1 MRKPLIVLL
10 TVSGLVITT
19 LPLLCV
25 AQGQPARSAGW
36 NVSKEY
42 LEGPDYLQPPKHYRT
57 LKSMLAEAGMIE
69 APLGPP
75 PVPVFGTRE
84 ILVILVELSDV
95 TPDAAHTTA
104 YFDGRFF
111 DTSPPSVA
119 DYYSEVSYGNFTYV
133 RGDVLGWY
141 TSTYDQNQWDNVDS
155 RPVVVEAIQDVDADF
170 DFAPYD
176 ANSDGVVTND
186 ELTIFII
193 VSGDAGGAFHWYT
206 TSTVAT
212 GDGVDVEGEFCAT
225 HEERHIG
232 SYCHE
237 LGHDLGLPDLY
248 DTDDTVTGDSEGI
261 GQYGLMGGGS
271 WTFSHMTAWSKIQL
285 GWLTPTIVTAS
296 GYYDLDDVETNAE
309 AYILVDP
316 THSTTE
322 YFLVENRHSANSYYE
337 TVGAPIAPDGTL
349 PDDGIV
355 IYHVDD
361 TMAEDWINSGV
372 NNVNVDET
380 QKCVDVETAEHQTS
394 HVVDADDL
402 DAEVNRGD
410 SDDLWDCGE
419 YDLDAVSTPCNSV
432 WYGGGANEISVR
444 LLPCVDP
451 TMTVY
456 LTVTNEPPVAA
467 CQDISAD
474 ADENCCIVVDVTDID
489 AGSFD
494 PDGDDDI
501 QSLCITAVDGSPVA
515 CEQQIEVC
523 DAGTHTVTLT
533 ITDWFGLSDS
543 CDATV
548 EVLDVTPPSI
558 LVELN
563 RDVLWPPNH
572 KMADI
577 VATVTVEDNC
587 DADPTCALT
596 SITSNE
602 PDDGGGDGHTEGDI
616 QGADYGTPD
625 TQFQLRSERSGG
637 GDGRIYTIV
646 YTATDASGNT
656 AEFLCEVRVPHDHAG
671 WALASVGFDE
681 DGADFFYPE
690 ERFVLVI
697 RSLEAEYGVDESGNP
712 VLIREAFP
720 ASELDVRHVYVG
732 NTAGAVRP
740 VKSELLDIDG
750 NGLQDLAVTYPMA
763 EVVRIKE
770 ISLDIFGGDGEVV
783 YDLRTHGPVGLHY
796 CLAGADYRVDSIFEL
811 GEPVPLIDV
820 PAPLPPEDVP
830 AEGTELLSQAGLPRV
845 TTITSVRPNPFNPAT
860 TIEFYL
866 KVSEPVNL
874 RVYDSRGKLVRTL
887 VEGIL
892 PTGQHDVQWDGR
904 DRNGNQVAAGVYLAH
919 LNAGELRQTRKL
931 VMVK

>member
-1 MRKPLIVLL
+1 MRTPLFVLL
-10 TVSGLVITT
+10 ALTVLIITT
-19 LPLLCV
+19 LPLLCL
-25 AQGQPARSAGW
+25 AQGQPARNAGW

-95 TPDAAHTTA
+95 APDAAHTTA

-225 HEERHIG
+225 HEDRHIG

-248 DTDDTVTGDSEGI
+248 DNDDMVTGDSEGI
-261 GQYGLMGGGS
+261 GQYGLMGSGS

-322 YFLVENRHSANSYYE
+322 YFLIENRHSTNSYYE

-361 TMAEDWINSGV
+361 TMAEDWINHGD

-380 QKCVDVETAEHQTS
+380 HKCVDVETAEHQTS
-394 HVVDADDL
+394 HVIDADDM

-419 YDLDAVSTPCNSV
+419 YDFDAVSTPCNSV

-444 LLPCVDP
+444 QLPCVDP

-467 CQDISAD
+467 CQDFSAD
-474 ADENCCIVVDVTDID
+474 ADENCCIVVDVADID
-489 AGSFD
+489 GGSTD

-515 CEQQIEVC
+515 CEQQVEVC
-523 DAGTHTVTLT
+523 GVGTHTVTLT

-548 EVLDVTPPSI
+548 EVLDITPPSI

-563 RDVLWPPNH
+563 RYVLWPPNH
-572 KMADI
+572 KMVDI
-577 VATVTVEDNC
+577 YATVTVEDNC
-587 DADPTCALT
+587 DPAPTFVLT
-596 SITSNE
+596 SVSSNE
-602 PDDGGGDGHTEGDI
+602 PDNGHGDGNTEGDI
-616 QGADYGTPD
+616 QGAEIGMPD
-625 TQFQLRSERSGG
+625 VAFQLRSERAGG

-646 YTATDASGNT
+646 YTAMDESGNT
-656 AEFLCEVRVPHDHAG
+656 ADFTAEVRVPHDHSG
-671 WALASVGFDE
+671 WAIASIGYIE
-681 DGADFFYPE
+681 DGSDFDYTQE
-690 ERFVLVI
+690 KFVLVI
-697 RSLEAEYGVDESGNP
+697 LSLEAEYEDDGSGDP
-712 VLIREAFP
+712 VLVREAFD
-720 ASELDVRHVYVG
+720 ASQLEVPEVYVG
-732 NTAGAVRP
+732 NTAGALRP
-740 VKSELLDIDG
+740 VKSELLDVDG
-750 NGLQDLAVTYPMA
+750 NGMTDLAVYYPVA
-763 EVVRIKE
+763 QVVRIKE
-770 ISLDIFGGDGEVV
+770 LSLSNLGMDGEIA
-783 YDLRTHGPVGLHY
+783 YDLRTDGPVGLHY
-796 CLAGADYRVDSIFEL
+796 CLAGVDYRVDSIFEL
-811 GEPVPLIDV
+811 GEAVPLIDLT
-820 PAPLPPEDVP
+820 PPSPPEDFP
-830 AEGTELLSQAGLPRV
+830 AEGTELLTKAKVPGASA
-845 TTITSVRPNPFNPAT
+845 ITSIRPNPFNPST
-860 TIEFYL
+860 TIGFYL
-866 KVSEPVNL
+866 KVAGPVSL

-887 VEGIL
+887 VDGIQAA
-892 PTGQHDVQWDGR
+892 GQHDIQWDGR
-904 DRNGNQVAAGVYLAH
+904 DQHGNHVAAGVYLANLH
-919 LNAGELRQTRKL
+919 AGEVRETRKL
-931 VMVK
+931 VMIK